1 MVKKISLYLQVVFYL
16 YAGTN
21 HSINPDFYAGLI
33 PDYLPA
39 HDAINAIAG
48 VVEIFFG
55 IGLAIKQTRKWAAFG
70 IIAMLIAFIP
80 SHWYFIEIGGCIE
93 GGLCA
98 PVWVG
103 WVRLV
108 VVHPLL
114 ILWAWRH
121 RK

>member
-21 HSINPDFYAGLI
+21 HFINPDFYAGLI

-48 VVEIFFG
+48 VVEILFG